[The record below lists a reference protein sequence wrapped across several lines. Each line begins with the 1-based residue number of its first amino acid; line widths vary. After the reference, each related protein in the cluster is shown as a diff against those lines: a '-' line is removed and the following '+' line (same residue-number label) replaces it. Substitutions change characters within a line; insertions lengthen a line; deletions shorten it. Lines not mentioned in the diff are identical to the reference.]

1 MSLGW
6 NSNSV
11 IHTGLDP
18 GVLKQLKLRGDTL
31 KVEES
36 IVKQNLFREKYTL
49 VAIAN
54 TGDTCP

>member
-1 MSLGW
+1 M
-6 NSNSV
+6 
-11 IHTGLDP
+11 
-18 GVLKQLKLRGDTL
+18 LRGDTL

-54 TGDTCP
+54 TGDKCP